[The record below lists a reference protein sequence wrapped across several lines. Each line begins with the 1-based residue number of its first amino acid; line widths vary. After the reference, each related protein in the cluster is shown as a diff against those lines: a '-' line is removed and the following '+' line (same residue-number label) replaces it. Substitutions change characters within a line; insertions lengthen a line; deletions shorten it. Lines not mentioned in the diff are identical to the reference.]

1 MSVSTVVAAAAAV
14 APAAV
19 PLTAIAPALAAVPL
33 TAVGDAAGPAAFA
46 AGVGVAAFLSPC
58 AYALLPGYV
67 GYYVAATDG
76 ESPLLIGVLTRGG
89 AAVVGAVL
97 AFAAIAGAAVLA
109 GDALGA
115 GLPYLEVGVGVA
127 LVGLGL
133 VTLADLDLG
142 GHVRLPR
149 RRTSVVGFGAFG
161 ALYALAAAGC
171 VSPLVIAVAVQSL
184 ALPAAGT
191 FATFGALAGTFAA
204 LLLATTVLVGIGHDA
219 GLKRLAGRSQSLT
232 RVAGAV
238 LVVAGAVQI
247 GLVV

>member
-1 MSVSTVVAAAAAV
+1 MSVSTVGAVTVTGAAV
-14 APAAV
+14 
-19 PLTAIAPALAAVPL
+19 VPL
-33 TAVGDAAGPAAFA
+33 TAVGDATGSAAFA

-76 ESPLLIGVLTRGG
+76 ESPPIAGVLARGG

-109 GDALGA
+109 GNTLGA
-115 GLPYLEVGVGVA
+115 GLPYLEASVGVVLVA
-127 LVGLGL
+127 LGL
-133 VTLADLDLG
+133 VTLADLDFG
-142 GHVRLPR
+142 RHVRLPR

-184 ALPAAGT
+184 ALSTTGT
-191 FATFGALAGTFAA
+191 LVTFGALAGTFAA
-204 LLLATTVLVGIGHDA
+204 LLLATTVLVGIGHEA
-219 GLKRLAGRSQSLT
+219 GLNRLAGRSRSLT

>member
-1 MSVSTVVAAAAAV
+1 MSVSTIGAAAAVV

-19 PLTAIAPALAAVPL
+19 PLTAI
-33 TAVGDAAGPAAFA
+33 GDAAGPAAFA
-46 AGVGVAAFLSPC
+46 AGVGVTAFLSPC

-67 GYYVAATDG
+67 GYYVAATEG
-76 ESPLLIGVLTRGG
+76 ESPPLTGVLARGG

-133 VTLADLDLG
+133 VTLADLDRG

-184 ALPAAGT
+184 ALSTAGT
-191 FATFGALAGTFAA
+191 VVTFGALAGTFAV
-204 LLLATTVLVGIGHDA
+204 LLLAITVLVGIGHEA
-219 GLKRLAGRSQSLT
+219 GLNRLAGRSRSLT